1 MMGNLQDELQNI
13 VTGSG
18 DAPGPVYRSQ
28 SASSTDNGLWD
39 KLVNAPV
46 TGHAHLSKAEAEE
59 LVRLV
64 TDLRR
69 AMHYNASACTQ
80 KQHEEMLADP
90 GKTLEFAIKFFERKK

>member
-1 MMGNLQDELQNI
+1 MGNLLDELQNI
-13 VTGSG
+13 VTGDG

-28 SASSTDNGLWD
+28 SASSTDDGLWD

-46 TGHAHLSKAEAEE
+46 TGYAHLSKAEAGE

-69 AMHYNASACTQ
+69 AIYYNASACTH

-90 GKTLEFAIKFFERKK
+90 GKTIEFAVELFKKKK